1 MNLAGK
7 FKAGSL
13 VIMLVFGL
21 NAFASD
27 QPRKFDE
34 FGDINCE
41 DEMAHLDNLVVILQN
56 EPSSRVV
63 VIFYGGRRF
72 RGRLPK
78 RDEAAAR
85 AARLKPYLVER
96 RGIPAD
102 RVIVIDG
109 GYADAWH
116 AEFWVIPQQSDN
128 PSPKPTIPAEQ
139 IKFQKGK
146 VNPRN
151 YRCQI

>member
-56 EPSSRVV
+56 EPSSSNDGRHKRNNGTVR
-63 VIFYGGRRF
+63 GGDVA
-72 RGRLPK
+72 PM
-78 RDEAAAR
+78 
-85 AARLKPYLVER
+85 
-96 RGIPAD
+96 
-102 RVIVIDG
+102 
-109 GYADAWH
+109 H
-116 AEFWVIPQQSDN
+116 HQSEIA
-128 PSPKPTIPAEQ
+128 TQHQWI
-139 IKFQKGK
+139 
-146 VNPRN
+146 
-151 YRCQI
+151 